1 MKIKNTFC
9 LFALIITIVAFF
21 ISGCKVSEKPASPP
35 EDYKEDYKL
44 EEKEKMELEE
54 EPVPQGPFSP
64 YTGTSVDEIFPVPF
78 CVLIENHPK
87 SRPQKGLADAE
98 LVYEVPVEGGYTRF
112 LAVYASPYEGEIGPV
127 RSSRPYFAYLIKEHN
142 GIMAHCGYSIHTEE
156 VLREI
161 QLKYIDER
169 FNPLY
174 YRREKSR
181 KKPHNLYTSLEKLF
195 QGAEDKN
202 FLQSK
207 KEPSEPFFS
216 FDVELQ
222 KQEKEQTASEIEI
235 KFSPTNYVEYRKN
248 FQGDYIRYNNGELFL
263 DEETEKGIVVENII
277 VQFVDIRT
285 FTSEGHL
292 NIKLIGEGTGFL
304 FSGGTVEEINW
315 KKESV
320 QSKTV
325 FSGEKGELLLSP
337 GKTWIHLVPQNGKV
351 NWSS

>member
-1 MKIKNTFC
+1 MKIKSTFC
-9 LFALIITIVAFF
+9 LFACIITIVAFF
-21 ISGCKVSEKPASPP
+21 ISGCKGPEKQGSLP
-35 EDYKEDYKL
+35 EEYNM
-44 EEKEKMELEE
+44 EEKENMKLKE
-54 EPVPQGPFSP
+54 EPVQRGPLSP
-64 YTGTSVDEIFPVPF
+64 YTGTSVDELFTVPF

-87 SRPQKGLADAE
+87 ARPQKGLADAD

-112 LAVYASPYEGEIGPV
+112 LALYASPYGGEIGPV
-127 RSSRPYFAYLIKEHN
+127 RSSRPYFAYLVKEHN

-156 VLREI
+156 VLKEI
-161 QLKYIDER
+161 NLKYLDER

-202 FLQSK
+202 FLQD
-207 KEPSEPFFS
+207 KEEQPQPFFS
-216 FDVELQ
+216 FDDSLQ
-222 KQEKEQTASEIEI
+222 EQEREREQTASKIEIE
-235 KFSPTNYVEYRKN
+235 FSSTNSVEYRKN
-248 FQGDYIRYNNGELFL
+248 LQGDYIRYNNGEPFL
-263 DEETEKGIVVENII
+263 DEETTQGIAVKNII
-277 VQFVDIRT
+277 VQFVNIRT

-292 NIKLIGEGTGFL
+292 SIKLTGEGSGFL

-315 KKESV
+315 KKENE

-325 FSGEKGELLLSP
+325 FSGDKGELLLSP
-337 GKTWIHLVPQNGKV
+337 GNTWIHLVPQNGKV